1 MLVIIGDNGTDPDV
15 AIVPKNDAGSAE
27 HVVEV
32 VLATLHK
39 RGGNGYQG
47 ALRKLERERG
57 VD

>member
-1 MLVIIGDNGTDPDV
+1 MIIGDDGTNPDV
-15 AIVPKNDAGSAE
+15 AIVPKNDAGSTE

-39 RGGNGYQG
+39 RGGNSYQG

-57 VD
+57 VN